1 MNAGQPHDDP
11 RDHATRLG
19 LRPLLALIAVLGV
32 VRVVAAFFQTD
43 RDNAFGHDP
52 SYLWIVA
59 RNVLLGNGF
68 VNDAHWLVFLD
79 PDTLPIP
86 YHNAQPLFSFLTATL
101 ARTGLDVTTA
111 GYVVNA
117 VGGVALVFAVAWLLR
132 AFQVT
137 WAPALAVGLVVSL
150 FQPVGSLTFI
160 YGTNALTML
169 FATLCFAAALS
180 EVRFSAVWTGVF
192 FGLAWLSRGDAIL
205 ILPALGLALWVR
217 HGLLDAVKRLVVVG
231 AAAAVVASPWLV
243 HQWSVWG
250 SPMRSD
256 SSYYLVQ
263 DYLAIK
269 VRGITVWQYWHSP
282 IVPEGLLSAVSADPV
297 GFTLHTLEGVPRV
310 ILHTLSDWAVL
321 SPFVALV
328 LAVLGGAG
336 VVVLWRTHRWA
347 LMVFAVLGATHTA
360 LWAIRSLTYETRYFS
375 ILAILFAVICCAGF
389 VDLAGRLRRSRWPSA
404 GPALL
409 AAATAVAV
417 LVPTVQSTLSLFGPN
432 PELLE
437 HEAFYRSVDA
447 LAEGDGPVVV
457 GDKPYYFTQMTLRSS
472 LSIPYAD
479 DDYLRSYM
487 EKYGARYVALTD
499 EELESWHPEWRDP
512 SGLPDFLEP
521 VPEEHGHV
529 FRLVDG
535 A

>member
-1 MNAGQPHDDP
+1 MDPASDVNAPPHDGARRWLP
-11 RDHATRLG
+11 PMVG
-19 LRPLLALIAVLGV
+19 LVAVLGV
-32 VRVVAAFFQTD
+32 VRIAAAFFQTV
-43 RDNAFGHDP
+43 RDQAFGHDP

-59 RNVLLGNGF
+59 RNALLGRGF

-101 ARTGLDVTTA
+101 ARTGLDVTTS

-117 VGGVALVFAVAWLLR
+117 VAGVALVVAVAWLLR
-132 AFQVT
+132 AFDVA
-137 WAPALAVGLVVSL
+137 WAWALAVGLVVTL
-150 FQPVGSLTFI
+150 WDPVGSLTFH

-205 ILPALGLALWVR
+205 ILPAVGLALLIR
-217 HGLLDAVKRLVVVG
+217 HGAATTAVRLAVAG
-231 AAAAVVASPWLV
+231 LSAAVVASPWLI

-250 SPMRSD
+250 SPLRSD

-263 DYLAIK
+263 DYVAIK
-269 VRGITVWQYWHSP
+269 QRGITVWEYWHSP
-282 IVPEGLLSAVSADPV
+282 VVPDGLTSVVASDPV
-297 GFTLHTLEGVPRV
+297 AFVVHTLEGVPRV
-310 ILHTLSDWAVL
+310 IVHTLADWAAL

-328 LAVLGGAG
+328 LTVLGGAG
-336 VVVLWRTHRWA
+336 LFVLWRDHRA
-347 LMVFAVLGATHTA
+347 TFVVLGVLLAAHVGI
-360 LWAIRSLTYETRYFS
+360 WAIRSYTYETRYFS
-375 ILAILFAVICCAGF
+375 ILAILFGVICCAGY
-389 VDLAGRLRRSRWPSA
+389 VELDRRLRKSSWSRS
-404 GPALL
+404 GPVLL
-409 AAATAVAV
+409 AAAAA
-417 LVPTVQSTLSLFGPN
+417 LAILPPTVRSTERLFSPD

-437 HEAFYRSVDA
+437 HAAFYEAVDA

-479 DDYLRSYM
+479 DAYLRSYM

-499 EELESWHPEWRDP
+499 AELEFWHPDWRDP
-512 SGLPDFLEP
+512 SALPEFLEP
-521 VPEEHGHV
+521 VPDAPGHV
-529 FRLVDG
+529 FRFVEG
-535 A
+535 G